1 MKDLFVLLVEDNE
14 ADIEL
19 TTQLLSQVQLD
30 NNLHVVRDGEEAI
43 DFISKM
49 NNDNTM
55 PTPDLVILDINLP
68 KIDGKEV
75 LKFIKEDERFK
86 SIRVIMYTSSSWE
99 TDIKYCKEMNANLY
113 LTKANSALEYFNT
126 IEELKKFTA
135 TNFAI

>member
-19 TTQLLSQVQLD
+19 TTQLLSHVQLD
-30 NNLHVVRDGEEAI
+30 NNLHVVRDGAEAI

-49 NNDNTM
+49 NEDLTM
-55 PTPDLVILDINLP
+55 PNPDLVILDINLP

-99 TDIKYCKEMNANLY
+99 TD
-113 LTKANSALEYFNT
+113 TKHRSC
-126 IEELKKFTA
+126 
-135 TNFAI
+135 